1 MGREVRSHL
10 LDDTAGAFRS
20 FLRQLCLPYRG
31 YAFVPVSFGF
41 FLFRAIKC
49 ARFNLS
55 RTGLGGFLAMAV
67 LIALMPSKHSDLSSA
82 NANVP
87 LNSRNV
93 MAMNQSRASGRRGIA
108 PFRVRTCFRG
118 QWCVGVRL
126 LGEFKNAQR
135 ILAYRRRLC
144 CLSSVHAQFS
154 RLPLAPCW
162 RSIDANQYE
171 IPFKLNISTFHVS
184 VMASTPAI
192 ASHIV
197 RHPSSSNFSVFMAPR
212 QAAVASGVRG

>member
-1 MGREVRSHL
+1 MTRQARSDHFFGSFACL
-10 LDDTAGAFRS
+10 TAATHS
-20 FLRQLCLPYRG
+20 SQSPSDSSCSEP
-31 YAFVPVSFGF
+31 SS
-41 FLFRAIKC
+41 

-67 LIALMPSKHSDLSSA
+67 LIALMPSRHSDLSSA

-108 PFRVRTCFRG
+108 PFRVRTCFCG

-154 RLPLAPCW
+154 RLPLAPVLAQYRCK
-162 RSIDANQYE
+162 SIRDTVQA
-171 IPFKLNISTFHVS
+171 KHK
-184 VMASTPAI
+184 
-192 ASHIV
+192 HI
-197 RHPSSSNFSVFMAPR
+197 PR
-212 QAAVASGVRG
+212 QRNG